1 MQRKGISV
9 SRQRGWSLW
18 SMLSTLV
25 TVLVLGTLAVRL
37 LPVYVDHNMVITVS
51 RSIMDS
57 RDTANLSQGQF
68 RREVSRSLRMNN
80 ISDVDPDSVTLVRAG
95 GDLSVRINYERRV
108 PLFRNIEL
116 LVSFDDRVE

>member
-18 SMLSTLV
+18 SLLSTLV

-51 RSIMDS
+51 RSIMES

-68 RREVSRSLRMNN
+68 RREVSRSLRINN
-80 ISDVDPDSVTLVRAG
+80 ISEVDPDSVTLVRAG

>member
-18 SMLSTLV
+18 SLLSTLV

-51 RSIMDS
+51 RSIMES

-68 RREVSRSLRMNN
+68 RREVSLSLRINN
-80 ISDVDPDSVTLVRAG
+80 ISEVDPDSVTLVRAG

>member
-1 MQRKGISV
+1 MQKGISI

-18 SMLSTLV
+18 SLLTTLV
-25 TVLVLGTLAVRL
+25 TVMVLGTLAVRL

-68 RREVSRSLRMNN
+68 RREVSRSLRINN
-80 ISDVDPDSVTLVRAG
+80 ISEVDPDSVTLVRAG
-95 GDLSVRINYERRV
+95 GDMSVRIHYERRV

>member
-51 RSIMDS
+51 RSIMES

-68 RREVSRSLRMNN
+68 RREVSRSLRINN
-80 ISDVDPDSVTLVRAG
+80 ISEVDPDSVTLVRAG

>member
-37 LPVYVDHNMVITVS
+37 LPIYVDHNMVITVS
-51 RSIMDS
+51 RSIMES